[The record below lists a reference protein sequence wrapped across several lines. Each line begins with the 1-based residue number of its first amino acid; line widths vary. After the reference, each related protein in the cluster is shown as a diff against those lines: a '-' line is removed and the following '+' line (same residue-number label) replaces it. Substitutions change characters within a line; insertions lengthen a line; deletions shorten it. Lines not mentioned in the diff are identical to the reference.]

1 MLVLV
6 PQWWWKAN
14 TENEQLDYQAELLAC
29 LDYAVEKQPAFI
41 PLTLGTLS
49 LLELIDS
56 QCWHNPATAPAISWG
71 RALYIVNNRERAIRT
86 VVEYLRAKK
95 QDEPDI
101 DFSLKLDIEA
111 AAICKEYFD
120 NFDFDA
126 LRLSFK
132 TQIDVAVSGF
142 KMIPCG
148 TGSSLPES
156 GFLFG
161 STFIVPHG
169 TRSCGLLNVTY
180 FEALWTIPLAAIAQA
195 EAIDFLRND
204 SKGRGI
210 SRPKDNTSGD
220 RVMKECE
227 ERAIKGEL
235 QPWQIQ
241 CPEQYPPTREQIDI
255 NPAII
260 EQYEK
265 LLKVKNG

>member
-1 MLVLV
+1 MQVLI

-14 TENEQLDYQAELLAC
+14 TENEQLDYRAELLAC
-29 LDYAVEKQPAFI
+29 LDTAIAGNPVFN
-41 PLTLGTLS
+41 PLTLGTLA

-71 RALYIVNNRERAIRT
+71 RALFIVNNRISALLA
-86 VVEYLRAKK
+86 VVEYITAGK
-95 QDEPDI
+95 QDSAEV
-101 DFSLKLDIEA
+101 DFNLKLDVEA
-111 AAICKEYFD
+111 AKICKDNFD
-120 NFDFDA
+120 NFNFDA
-126 LRLSFK
+126 LRLSLK
-132 TQIDVAVSGF
+132 TQIEVAVSGF

-161 STFIVPHG
+161 STFIVPHA
-169 TRSCGLLNVTY
+169 TRATALLNVTY
-180 FEALWTIPLAAIAQA
+180 FEALWSVPLAAIAQA

-235 QPWQIQ
+235 QPWQYLD
-241 CPEQYPPTREQIDI
+241 PEHYKPTIEQIKI
-255 NPAII
+255 NPEII
-260 EQYEK
+260 NQHAE